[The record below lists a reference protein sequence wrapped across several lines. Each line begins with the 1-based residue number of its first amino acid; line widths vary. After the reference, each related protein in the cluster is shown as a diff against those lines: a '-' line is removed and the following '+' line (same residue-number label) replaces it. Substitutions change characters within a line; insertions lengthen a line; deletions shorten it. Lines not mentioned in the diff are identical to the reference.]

1 MLSLFQQTTFVNGI
15 TFFSNE
21 IYTQGK
27 KGNSAER
34 LARIGTLLLGIAAT
48 LGATSSMF
56 MWKYI
61 KRTHFILISE
71 IIMAASLGLS
81 GIFALVGSQAGI
93 ITFTLVHMFAFSW
106 GFGPTLWI
114 YCSEVLDSFGF
125 SVIGVINMFSIWT
138 FATFANLLFK
148 FLHSSRDVFWTC
160 CSSNSVHFICMEM
173 CQRDNGEDKRGI
185 GKIIFWLKSL
195 LFLKRIKH
203 IMAY

>member
-148 FLHSSRDVFWTC
+148 FFTPPGMYFGLVVVQIVCILFVWKCVRET
-160 CSSNSVHFICMEM
+160 M
-173 CQRDNGEDKRGI
+173 
-185 GKIIFWLKSL
+185 GKTKEELEKLYSG
-195 LFLKRIKH
+195 
-203 IMAY
+203 